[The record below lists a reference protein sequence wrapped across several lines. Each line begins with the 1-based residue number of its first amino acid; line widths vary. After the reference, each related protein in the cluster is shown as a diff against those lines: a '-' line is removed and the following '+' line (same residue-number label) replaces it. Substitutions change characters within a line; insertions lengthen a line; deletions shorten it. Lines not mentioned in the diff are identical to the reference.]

1 MEQISELHPIAKTP
15 LYVVYPTLKPLRN
28 ALSWLPWMAY
38 EELDEEHE
46 MNDLLDGNAER
57 QVTINGKLI
66 MKKHIN
72 KVKKHM
78 KQDANKEDPLA

>member
-1 MEQISELHPIAKTP
+1 
-15 LYVVYPTLKPLRN
+15 
-28 ALSWLPWMAY
+28 MAY

-46 MNDLLDGNAER
+46 MNDLLDQNAQK

-78 KQDANKEDPLA
+78 KQDANNKDPLA